1 VSYGKDF
8 FQQKPQPA
16 TCTNMRSHFTI
27 NNPNTGHA
35 TSFTPGRMKSH
46 FLTKGAAM
54 VCALSGATAMMT
66 GVCSAQIVASDHAT
80 DPTYAG
86 GWSAGQNGGSG
97 FGAWSFNG
105 TDVVPG
111 TLQEMSS
118 ASAIGM
124 AWTLF
129 NTNSSSGLANAGRSI
144 TGGLLPGQTLET
156 VIQNPGANNF
166 YRGFDILFT
175 SGPDNNASGNNTA
188 ALRLS
193 VFNYGTQ
200 FWNINDTGSTATP
213 LSAPTTAV
221 AGMRVDL
228 TLTSATTYSLTM
240 TPLNGAGAYSHNGT
254 LAGPITWVD
263 YREWDT
269 ASSGPSDGANNFG
282 ISYMT
287 ISVPEPS
294 GLALIGLGVGGLLFL
309 RRRT

>member
-1 VSYGKDF
+1 
-8 FQQKPQPA
+8 
-16 TCTNMRSHFTI
+16 MRSHFI
-27 NNPNTGHA
+27 PNNLAPQKSSSGKTM
-35 TSFTPGRMKSH
+35 RSH
-46 FLTKGAAM
+46 FVTSSAAIA
-54 VCALSGATAMMT
+54 CALSGATAMMT
-66 GVCSAQIVASDHAT
+66 GISSAQVVASDHAT

-86 GWSAGQNGGSG
+86 GWAAGQNGGSG
-97 FGAWSFNG
+97 FGAWSFNA
-105 TDVVPG
+105 TDPAG
-111 TLQEMSS
+111 APLQAMSS
-118 ASAIGM
+118 ASAIGT

-144 TGGLLPGQTLET
+144 TGGLLPGQTFET

-166 YRGFDILFT
+166 FRGFDILFT
-175 SGPDNNASGNNTA
+175 GGPDNNAAGVNTA

-200 FWNINDTGSTATP
+200 FWNINDVGSTATP

-254 LAGPITWVD
+254 FAGPITWVD
-263 YREWDT
+263 FREWDT
-269 ASSGPSDGANNFG
+269 ASSGPSDAANNFG

-287 ISVPEPS
+287 VSVPEPCS
-294 GLALIGLGVGGLLFL
+294 LALIGLGCGGLLFF
-309 RRRT
+309 RRRK

>member
-1 VSYGKDF
+1 
-8 FQQKPQPA
+8 
-16 TCTNMRSHFTI
+16 MRSHFTI
-27 NNPNTGHA
+27 NNPNPDQRI
-35 TSFTPGRMKSH
+35 SFTAKPMKSH
-46 FLTKGAAM
+46 FLTSGAAM

-66 GVCSAQIVASDHAT
+66 GVCSGQIVASDYAT
-80 DPTYAG
+80 NPTYAG

-97 FGAWSFNG
+97 FGAWSFDG

-111 TLQEMSS
+111 TLQAMSA
-118 ASAIGM
+118 ASAIGT

-144 TGGLLPGQTLET
+144 TGGLLPGQTFET

-175 SGPDNNASGNNTA
+175 SGPTNNVGGNNAA

-213 LSAPTTAV
+213 LSAPTTAA

-240 TPLNGAGAYSHNGT
+240 TPLNGSGAYSHNGT
-254 LAGPITWVD
+254 FAGPISWVD

-269 ASSGPSDGANNFG
+269 ASSGPSDAANNFG

-287 ISVPEPS
+287 VSVPEPS
-294 GLALIGLGVGGLLFL
+294 SLALIGLGFGGLVFF
-309 RRRT
+309 RRRK